1 MAIGYVRMNS
11 TKRSIGRNAIQLSAY
26 IARDRLEFEGNC
38 VLDPKIYDYSKK
50 KDLIYSQIVLPKN
63 ANKEFQ
69 DPEYLWNMAEQAE
82 KRKDSQTSLN
92 FVFALPDD
100 QEVTDDDRKEIVDTF
115 VDKFFTNRGLI
126 TQIAIHKEEDGNCHA
141 HLMVT
146 TRDLTKDGERFSAKK
161 SETVEEFYQTRWV
174 QHAIHHQNKIFKEK
188 GYSLRVDPLAPIG
201 QEHIGNDRIRGR
213 AFEFWEEYQKREE
226 LNREIASDPRKI
238 LELLIQR
245 QGVFSKEDFE
255 RFVDKHTPAEE
266 IAQVKT
272 TFWQQE
278 AIIPLLDKRTK
289 KPTQNFTTMEVIQEE
304 KKIVRF
310 CDRLEEKNISPI
322 RSEKILGVHRDQLTE
337 EQAKAFDSIVSGKGF
352 SLVQGLAGT
361 GKSYLLKAVSDAF
374 EDQFDNQSIIGGKRV
389 RALGPDNA
397 TAKALREA
405 GIKDTE
411 NLYRFL
417 FAAKHGQ
424 RAIQKGDVF
433 IVDEAGKLGN
443 KPLLEFLKIAEK
455 HGAKVIL
462 CGDPNQLSPIER
474 GSMFRYLCSKFGSSV
489 LEEVQRHQLEED
501 RLMNRELARGELGCA
516 LDRLNES
523 KRMHWSDTR
532 KEAMESLMKKWSYD
546 NKPIEGKTT
555 SFEGDLILS
564 ASKKEVVV
572 FNQLARNI
580 RKLRGELGEQEFF
593 CRSVH
598 GDIFVSQ
605 NDWVEFR
612 KNDREMGILNGDRGV
627 LIEASEQSFTVAI
640 EDGAKRTKLVTFDPQ
655 EFHSF
660 QLGYATTVFRSQG
673 KTVERTYMMHSNA
686 QNRGMAYVGLT
697 RHRWDVFYFVS
708 RDESKDLSHLKWL
721 ARRDFEKLS
730 TQDFTTYQEMS
741 QEKKAANRE
750 LEIQKLLESEE
761 LKVKIKGYGKKVWD
775 SLKSNVSISIEKH
788 GDRRE
793 DQGFFRVPEVKTEK
807 APVKLVSEKES
818 GIDPEDFAQ
827 QIFKSDQKRNLYD
840 NLPEEMRH
848 AIDQYRDDFSN
859 TWKLKKELEKA
870 GNSAEE
876 NQEYKE
882 LEVRRNKAAFHVR
895 EGLAEFDL
903 SAVFGKKQAFFVEK
917 QAKNYEEAFEIEP
930 SEKKQQEG
938 KEKVV
943 KDSSTIEQ
951 GVQEK
956 KPQIQKHERSLRPQE
971 NLLAQ
976 LSQNIEPL
984 LHRLFPEGPSSKSQG
999 SWRFGNKGSLAVKAD
1014 GRFFDHERQEGG
1026 GPFKLIQRE
1035 LNLDAKETKEWARD
1049 FLGLSSDIEISRKFL
1064 KKEKPLP
1071 QEQSQWVSLKPPA
1084 KAPAPGARQVGDYI
1098 ETARYAYKNKKGE
1111 LLHYV
1116 LRLEDKEGN
1125 KITPP
1130 LSFGYDSQ
1138 KNDKP
1143 HWKMK
1148 GFDYGEDKK
1157 TLYHLE
1163 QLDKKPLT
1171 PVLVVEGEKTADVGV
1186 TKLGKLHK
1194 KEYIAVTWHGGCQAA
1209 SKTDW
1214 TPLAGRDVLIWPDN
1228 DKGGFQAAKEVER
1241 ELLKVGSREVKTVDQ
1256 EWLQEKFEKKWDLAD
1271 PWPKDLLKEEA
1282 WKKSQGIKRSEIRDV
1297 FLFEIRKEIK
1307 IKTAPEKQALSDI
1320 ANAYEKGHQEEIDD
1334 WLENKTPY
1342 KQRAVLERVGWE
1354 VKDLFKKEQQTF
1366 KQLGE
1371 DHSINASGDLQKQLA
1386 RQCTLYEAKHQKEP
1400 NLSKILVM
1408 KETIDE
1414 TAKHFAAFQEQ
1425 GITKGMME
1433 CVKQRSLEKLC
1444 EESIQKGQFE
1454 PQNAQDFHKE
1464 LMQEAKEIKISQE
1477 QQKEISKA
1485 LEKQQQLEE
1494 QIDRGPSLGL

>member
-1 MAIGYVRMNS
+1 MAIGYVRLNS
-11 TKRSIGRNAIQLSAY
+11 TKRSIGRNAVQLSAY
-26 IARDRLEFEGNC
+26 IARSCLHFEGNC
-38 VLDPKIYDYSKK
+38 ALDPKTYDYSKK
-50 KDLIYSQIVLPKN
+50 KDLIYSRIALPEGASK
-63 ANKEFQ
+63 KFK
-69 DPEYLWNMAEQAE
+69 DPEYLWNMAEKAE
-82 KRKDSQTSLN
+82 KRKDAQINLN

-100 QEVTDDDRKEIVDTF
+100 KEVADEDRKHIIDSF
-115 VDKFFTNRGLI
+115 VDKFFTSRGLVS
-126 TQIAIHKEEDGNCHA
+126 QIAIHKEEDGNCHA

-146 TRDLTKDGERFSAKK
+146 TRELTEDGESFAPKK
-161 SETVEEFYQTRWV
+161 SETVEEFYQTRWA

-213 AFEFWEEYQKREE
+213 AFDFWEQYQRREE
-226 LNREIASDPRKI
+226 LNREIASNPRKI

-255 RFVDKHTPAEE
+255 RFVDKHTPVEE
-266 IAQVKT
+266 IAQLKT
-272 TFWQQE
+272 AFWKQE
-278 AIIPLLDKRTK
+278 AIIPLLDKNTK
-289 KPTQNFTTMEVIQEE
+289 KTTQIFTTMEVIQEE

-310 CDRLEEKNISPI
+310 CERLAEKTISPI
-322 RSEKILGVHRDQLTE
+322 RNKKILEIHRDPLTE
-337 EQAKAFDSIVSGKGF
+337 EQEKAFDSIVSGKGL

-374 EDQFDNQSIIGGKRV
+374 EDQFDNHSIVGGKRV

-455 HGAKVIL
+455 NGGKVIL

-474 GSMFRYLCSKFGSSV
+474 GSMFRHLCSKFSSSV
-489 LEEVQRHQLEED
+489 LEEVQRHKLEED
-501 RLMNRELARGELGCA
+501 RLMNRELARGEIGYA

-532 KEAMESLMKKWSYD
+532 KEAMENLMKKWSYD

-580 RKLRGELGEQEFF
+580 RKLRGELGEQEFS

-605 NDWVEFR
+605 NDWLEFR
-612 KNDREMGILNGDRGV
+612 KNDREMGVLNGDRGV
-627 LIEASEQSFTVAI
+627 LVEASPQSFTVAVQ
-640 EDGAKRTKLVTFDPQ
+640 EGEKKTKLVTFDPG

-708 RDESKDLSHLKWL
+708 RDEVKDLSHLKWL

-730 TQDFTTYQEMS
+730 TQDFTTYQEIA
-741 QEKKAANRE
+741 QDRKVVNRK

-761 LKVKIKGYGKKVWD
+761 LKIKMKGYGKKVWD
-775 SLKSNVSISIEKH
+775 SLKSNVSTSIEKH

-793 DQGFFRVPEVKTEK
+793 DKGFFKVPEERQEK

-818 GIDPEDFAQ
+818 GIDPEDFAK
-827 QIFKSDQKRNLYD
+827 QIFKIDQKKNLYD
-840 NLPEEMRH
+840 NLPEEVRH
-848 AIDQYRDDFSN
+848 AINQYRDDFLN
-859 TWKLKKELEKA
+859 TWKLKKELEK
-870 GNSAEE
+870 GETPAEE

-895 EGLAEFDL
+895 ENLAELDL
-903 SAVFGKKQAFFVEK
+903 SAVLGKKQAFFVEK
-917 QAKNYEEAFEIEP
+917 HAKNYEEAFEIEP

-938 KEKVV
+938 KEKAV

-951 GVQEK
+951 GIEEK
-956 KPQIQKHERSLRPQE
+956 KPKTQKHERPLRPQE
-971 NLLAQ
+971 NLSTQ

-984 LHRLFPEGPSSKSQG
+984 LYKLFPEGPSSKSQG
-999 SWRFGNKGSLAVKAD
+999 GWRFGSKGSLAVKAD

-1035 LNLDAKETKEWARD
+1035 LNLDAKEAKEWARD
-1049 FLGLSSDIEISRKFL
+1049 FLGLSSGIEISRPFQ
-1064 KKEKPLP
+1064 KKDKTLTKE
-1071 QEQSQWVSLKPPA
+1071 ESHWVSLKPPA
-1084 KAPAPGARQVGDYI
+1084 NAPAPGSRQVGDYV
-1098 ETARYAYKNKKGE
+1098 ETARYAYKNEKGE

-1116 LRLEDKEGN
+1116 LRLEDKEGH

-1130 LSFGYDSQ
+1130 LSYGYDSQ

-1143 HWKMK
+1143 YWKMK
-1148 GFDYGEDKK
+1148 GFDFGEEKK

-1163 QLDKKPLT
+1163 ELEKKPLV
-1171 PVLVVEGEKTADVGV
+1171 PVLVVEGEKTADVGAA
-1186 TKLGKLHK
+1186 KLGRLHE

-1241 ELLKVGSREVKTVDQ
+1241 ELLRVGSGEVKTVDH
-1256 EWLQEKFEKKWDLAD
+1256 EWLQEKFEEKWDLAD
-1271 PWPKDLLKEEA
+1271 LWPKGLLRDEA
-1282 WKKSQGIKRSEIRDV
+1282 WEKARGIKRSEIRDV
-1297 FLFEIRKEIK
+1297 FLFEIKKDEK
-1307 IKTAPEKQALSDI
+1307 PFAEKQTLSDI
-1320 ANAYEKGHQEEIDD
+1320 ANAYEKGHREEIDT
-1334 WLENKTPY
+1334 LLRLNPL
-1342 KQRAVLERVGWE
+1342 KQEIVLEREGWE
-1354 VKDLFKKEQQTF
+1354 VAKLFKKEEQTF

-1371 DHSINASGDLQKQLA
+1371 DPSINASGELQKQLA
-1386 RQCTLYEAKHQKEP
+1386 RQYTLFEAKHQKEP
-1400 NLSKILVM
+1400 NLSEILVM

-1414 TAKHFAAFQEQ
+1414 TAKYFAAFQEQ
-1425 GITKGMME
+1425 GITKGTLE
-1433 CVKQRSLEKLC
+1433 CAKQRSLEKLC
-1444 EESIQKGQFE
+1444 EESLQRGQFE
-1454 PQNAQDFHKE
+1454 PKEAQDLHE
-1464 LMQEAKEIKISQE
+1464 DLMREAKEMKTAQE
-1477 QQKEISKA
+1477 QQKEITRS

-1494 QIDRGPSLGL
+1494 QMDRGPSLGL